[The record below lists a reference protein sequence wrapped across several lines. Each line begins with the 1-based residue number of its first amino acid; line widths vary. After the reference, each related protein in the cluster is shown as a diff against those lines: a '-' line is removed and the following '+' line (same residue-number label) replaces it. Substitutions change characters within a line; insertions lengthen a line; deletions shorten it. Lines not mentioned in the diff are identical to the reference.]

1 MSPGRRSRR
10 DGSGDEFDY
19 RSWAQGGFHLY
30 DQDDDS
36 DYDNREDSPEFE
48 VSNPSKQVLD
58 EPGGDQPPDI
68 GEQGGSV
75 MVEGDLEDPA
85 DYASSDIPNRF
96 DISGYRNGLF
106 GGPGADLFGEPGMAV
121 GGRPP
126 SISTRSSA
134 AAASSAGGNRG
145 GSMPPNPG
153 PPSNSGHR
161 APEPAPRTGST
172 PRPVQD
178 SGPGTGWHQPI
189 SSQLPPPDPV
199 TETGSLVRPYTRTG
213 GRTRP
218 DYDLAI
224 EGLVSTSDSGWEME
238 EALLPEH
245 RAICSLCMDTKS
257 VAEVA
262 ANLRLPLG
270 VVRVLIGDMAGMG
283 LVVIHSSDAIVGD
296 RPSMEFLERVLSGL
310 RRL

>member
-1 MSPGRRSRR
+1 
-10 DGSGDEFDY
+10 
-19 RSWAQGGFHLY
+19 
-30 DQDDDS
+30 
-36 DYDNREDSPEFE
+36 
-48 VSNPSKQVLD
+48 
-58 EPGGDQPPDI
+58 
-68 GEQGGSV
+68 

-121 GGRPP
+121 GGRPT

-134 AAASSAGGNRG
+134 AAAASAGGNRG

-153 PPSNSGHR
+153 PPSNPGHR
-161 APEPAPRTGST
+161 ASEQSPRTGW
-172 PRPVQD
+172 RQPV
-178 SGPGTGWHQPI
+178 
-189 SSQLPPPDPV
+189 SSQLPPVDPV

-262 ANLRLPLG
+262 AHLRLPLG

>member
-1 MSPGRRSRR
+1 
-10 DGSGDEFDY
+10 
-19 RSWAQGGFHLY
+19 
-30 DQDDDS
+30 
-36 DYDNREDSPEFE
+36 
-48 VSNPSKQVLD
+48 
-58 EPGGDQPPDI
+58 
-68 GEQGGSV
+68 

-121 GGRPP
+121 GGRPT

-134 AAASSAGGNRG
+134 ATASSAGGNRG

-153 PPSNSGHR
+153 PPSNPGHR
-161 APEPAPRTGST
+161 SAEPPRTGGT
-172 PRPVQD
+172 PRPAHD
-178 SGPGTGWHQPI
+178 SGTGWHQPV

-262 ANLRLPLG
+262 AHLRLPLG

>member
-1 MSPGRRSRR
+1 MSPGRRARHES
-10 DGSGDEFDY
+10 SGDEFDY

-36 DYDNREDSPEFE
+36 EYDNREDSPEFE

-58 EPGGDQPPDI
+58 EPGGDRPPDI
-68 GEQGGSV
+68 GERGGSV

-106 GGPGADLFGEPGMAV
+106 GGPGADLFGEPGMAAS
-121 GGRPP
+121 GRPS
-126 SISTRSSA
+126 SISTRASA

-153 PPSNSGHR
+153 PPSNPGHR
-161 APEPAPRTGST
+161 SGDLTSRTGNT
-172 PRPVQD
+172 PRQD
-178 SGPGTGWHQPI
+178 PGPGTGWHQPV

-262 ANLRLPLG
+262 AHLRLPLG